1 MEQRRGRPGRWRR
14 RMATW
19 WRSAKTSS
27 SNSARLR
34 NRPASQEKERRD
46 EYKHAGDATARHDK
60 SLDFSPLSEFLECT
74 GSQNARGIGKK
85 RCRQNG
91 SQKRT
96 IGRTSA

>member
-1 MEQRRGRPGRWRR
+1 MEQRRERPGRWRR
-14 RMATW
+14 RMAIW
-19 WRSAKTSS
+19 WRSKDLELQFRA
-27 SNSARLR
+27 ALE
-34 NRPASQEKERRD
+34 PASEPGEERRD
-46 EYKHAGDATARHDK
+46 KCKHAGDTTARHDK